1 MLLTGVSRD
10 IRSCINLFVL
20 SLFGSLTAV
29 DRRHQSFCLH
39 LPQPDF
45 DNFAVYITEEDI
57 TCIVA
62 IKIWVYW
69 ISGLGAEKLCNP
81 NFDGFLLA
89 GESIIE
95 AQK

>member
-1 MLLTGVSRD
+1 MRISVCLILVR
-10 IRSCINLFVL
+10 
-20 SLFGSLTAV
+20 SLTAV
-29 DRRHQSFCLH
+29 DRLHQSFCLH

-81 NFDGFLLA
+81 NFDGFFA
-89 GESIIE
+89 CRRKHHRSSKVTWHHCEE
-95 AQK
+95 CT